1 MDRPKCTVV
10 RYLEIVPAGLD
21 EYNELGRFHYREGA
35 ARPHVAIYAIK
46 DMHPLVARLG
56 GLAGVIVYTMPV
68 PNLELRNVATDGRFT
83 GLGDRR
89 MQLQMANKYI
99 RCISRVIIEPRYRG
113 LGLAGWLVA
122 ETMPRL
128 GVPIVEAVAVMGR
141 VNPFFERAGMNRYEA
156 KSATRSEQLTE
167 ALGMVDIDKR
177 ELIEPQ
183 VVQDKL
189 DGLSG
194 LEAEFIE
201 RQIDNFLQ
209 TYGKRSQMPAGIERT
224 RYVLSKLTSR
234 PVYYIWFNP
243 DKQLA
248 VRGKRPRCQ
257 W

>member
-113 LGLAGWLVA
+113 LGPAGWLVA

-128 GVPIVEAVAVMGR
+128 GVPIVEAIAVMGR
-141 VNPFFERAGMNRYEA
+141 VNPFFERAGMKRYEGRGTA
-156 KSATRSEQLTE
+156 RSIQLIE
-167 ALGMVDIDKR
+167 ALGMVGIDESKF
-177 ELIEPQ
+177 IDPSAMQ
-183 VVQDKL
+183 VKL
-189 DGLSG
+189 DRLSK

-201 RQIDNFLQ
+201 QRIDSFLQ
-209 TYGKRSQMPAGIERT
+209 AYGKRSQMRAGIERT
-224 RYVLSKLTSR
+224 RYVLSKLTFR

-243 DKQLA
+243 D
-248 VRGKRPRCQ
+248 GE

>member
-113 LGLAGWLVA
+113 LGPAGWLVA

-128 GVPIVEAVAVMGR
+128 GVPIVEAIAVMGR
-141 VNPFFERAGMNRYEA
+141 VNPFFERAGMKRYEGRGTA
-156 KSATRSEQLTE
+156 RSIQLIE
-167 ALGMVDIDKR
+167 ALGMVGIDESKF
-177 ELIEPQ
+177 IDPSAMQ
-183 VVQDKL
+183 VKL
-189 DGLSG
+189 DRLSK

-201 RQIDNFLQ
+201 QRIDSFLQ
-209 TYGKRSQMPAGIERT
+209 AYGKRSQMRAGIERT
-224 RYVLSKLTSR
+224 RYVLSKLTAR

-243 DKQLA
+243 D
-248 VRGKRPRCQ
+248 GE